1 MTRLLIALCLALVT
15 GSASAQMPEEFS
27 AFAGKY
33 IFHGTSPFCETAD
46 HMPQDYYECNITT
59 DADNH
64 LRLTGFVG
72 NVDNENQPY
81 FLGVYDADHKKVTFS
96 CGPEDD
102 GENIYDEEGR
112 RYFIYSF
119 TLDSYID
126 DEDSVALTKH
136 EPFWF
141 YTKKDG
147 KWFRASYD
155 GLSFTKEMPTTVWNG
170 NIIQPSTA
178 QTIDDL
184 LNYPIVF
191 ENARRITPSNMGIMG
206 MIYDKTGNPYAYT
219 IVQDNGNSMGS
230 MKQRGPK
237 VTITFKRYSDLTAQS
252 APALFKERQK
262 VPAATLD
269 QATVVFFAKSF
280 IIDGKLY
287 DKDIV
292 NVVDLKTEGGIE
304 VIQEA
309 EGTK

>member
-1 MTRLLIALCLALVT
+1 MTRFLIAICLALVT
-15 GSASAQMPEEFS
+15 GSAWAQIPEEFS

-33 IFHGTSPFCETAD
+33 IFHGTSAFCETAD
-46 HMPQDYYECNITT
+46 HTPQDYYECSITT

-72 NVDNENQPY
+72 NVDNDNRPY
-81 FLGVYDADHKKVTFS
+81 FLGTYDAEHKKVTFS
-96 CGPEDD
+96 CGPEDE

-126 DEDSVALTKH
+126 DEDSVALTSH
-136 EPFWF
+136 GPFWF

-147 KWFRASYD
+147 KWLRASYD

-191 ENARRITPSNMGIMG
+191 ENARHIAPSNMGVMG
-206 MIYDKTGNPYAYT
+206 MIYDETGNPYAYVF
-219 IVQDNGNSMGS
+219 VQGGSDSMGS

-237 VTITFKRYSDLTAQS
+237 VTITFKRYSDLAAQS
-252 APALFKERQK
+252 APAPFKASRETR
-262 VPAATLD
+262 PATPG

-287 DKDIV
+287 DKEII
-292 NVVDLKTEGGIE
+292 NVVDLK
-304 VIQEA
+304 
-309 EGTK
+309 